1 MERTWIREISLEG
14 GMMILR
20 GIGGLKLCVCE
31 CALVCLFA
39 VGGGGAGF
47 KKSGRSRGGA

>member
-1 MERTWIREISLEG
+1 MERTWIREISLEE

-39 VGGGGAGF
+39 VRGGGGF
-47 KKSGRSRGGA
+47 KKSVRSRGRA